1 MDLEHFIKKRQ
12 LGEGI
17 TRVYDKNGDL
27 IEEHFDEYGGISI
40 DFVSAEWCIKN
51 GIDIGQK
58 EEYNPDTFRFFK
70 R

>member
-1 MDLEHFIKKRQ
+1 MDLEKFVKNRQ
-12 LGEGI
+12 MGEGR
-17 TRVYDKNGDL
+17 TRVINAKGEV
-27 IEEHFDEYGGISI
+27 IAEHFDDYGGISI